1 MTREELYEL
10 VWTKPMTEVAKSFDV
25 SGSYMARVCTV
36 LNVPRPERGY
46 WAKLAVG
53 KAPAREPLPEA
64 QPGDQLH
71 WSKDGKLHPPPQP
84 RVQIRRRRVSASPVP
99 ADSIHPLVRGARQ
112 HFETGRPVEDGAYL
126 KPYKRLLLDVTA
138 SKTCLDKALTFAND
152 LYIALQLAGRRVVM
166 APSGQGFHRGR
177 VDEREERREQRNYY
191 HTSLWSPDRPTL
203 VYVGTVAIGLAI
215 VEMSEQALMRYI
227 GNSRYI
233 RDADYIPPK
242 ASRGFT
248 DHTWTTTREAPC
260 GRLRL
265 IAYSPYSRVT
275 WTTDWQETKSTPL
288 DKSLRIIVKALESA
302 AVDLVAQLEEADRKA
317 EIARREWEIAEERRR
332 REEDQRRIQQSV
344 KESRDHL
351 GQVIQQW
358 AEIMSIEQF
367 LRGVEDHAANLPGE
381 ERQQLIER
389 LTLAR
394 SFLGSQNPLDFFLS
408 WKTPGER
415 YQPLYGDGD
424 VPKPSGRDS

>member
-1 MTREELYEL
+1 
-10 VWTKPMTEVAKSFDV
+10 V
-25 SGSYMARVCTV
+25 
-36 LNVPRPERGY
+36 
-46 WAKLAVG
+46 
-53 KAPAREPLPEA
+53 
-64 QPGDQLH
+64 
-71 WSKDGKLHPPPQP
+71 
-84 RVQIRRRRVSASPVP
+84 
-99 ADSIHPLVRGARQ
+99 
-112 HFETGRPVEDGAYL
+112 
-126 KPYKRLLLDVTA
+126 
-138 SKTCLDKALTFAND
+138 
-152 LYIALQLAGRRVVM
+152 
-166 APSGQGFHRGR
+166 HR
-177 VDEREERREQRNYY
+177 
-191 HTSLWSPDRPTL
+191 
-203 VYVGTVAIGLAI
+203 
-215 VEMSEQALMRYI
+215 
-227 GNSRYI
+227 
-233 RDADYIPPK
+233 
-242 ASRGFT
+242 
-248 DHTWTTTREAPC
+248 
-260 GRLRL
+260 
-265 IAYSPYSRVT
+265 SPYSRVT

>member
-1 MTREELYEL
+1 M
-10 VWTKPMTEVAKSFDV
+10 
-25 SGSYMARVCTV
+25 
-36 LNVPRPERGY
+36 
-46 WAKLAVG
+46 
-53 KAPAREPLPEA
+53 
-64 QPGDQLH
+64 
-71 WSKDGKLHPPPQP
+71 
-84 RVQIRRRRVSASPVP
+84 
-99 ADSIHPLVRGARQ
+99 
-112 HFETGRPVEDGAYL
+112 
-126 KPYKRLLLDVTA
+126 
-138 SKTCLDKALTFAND
+138 
-152 LYIALQLAGRRVVM
+152 
-166 APSGQGFHRGR
+166 
-177 VDEREERREQRNYY
+177 
-191 HTSLWSPDRPTL
+191 
-203 VYVGTVAIGLAI
+203 
-215 VEMSEQALMRYI
+215 
-227 GNSRYI
+227 
-233 RDADYIPPK
+233 
-242 ASRGFT
+242 
-248 DHTWTTTREAPC
+248 
-260 GRLRL
+260 
-265 IAYSPYSRVT
+265 
-275 WTTDWQETKSTPL
+275 
-288 DKSLRIIVKALESA
+288 ESA

>member
-53 KAPAREPLPEA
+53 KAPARDPLPEA

-71 WSKDGKLHPPPQP
+71 WSKDGKLHPPPRP
-84 RVQIRRRRVSASPVP
+84 RVQIRRRRAPATLAP
-99 ADSIHPLVRGARQ
+99 ADSIHPLVRGARH

-126 KPYKRLLLDVTA
+126 KPYKRLLLDVTT
-138 SKTCLDKALTFAND
+138 SKTCLDKALTFANN
-152 LYIALQLAGRRVVM
+152 LYIALQSTGHRVVM
-166 APSGQGFHRGR
+166 APSGQGFYRSR

-215 VEMSEQALMRYI
+215 AEMSEQTLMRYI
-227 GNSRYI
+227 GSGRYI
-233 RDADYIPPK
+233 PDADYVPPK
-242 ASRGFT
+242 ASRRFT
-248 DHTWTTTREAPC
+248 DHTWTTTRENPS

-265 IAYSPYSRVT
+265 VAYSPYSRVS
-275 WTTDWQETKSTPL
+275 WTTDWQETKSAPL
-288 DKSLRIIVKALESA
+288 DKSLRTIVRAIEAA

-317 EIARREWEIAEERRR
+317 EIARREREAAEERRR
-332 REEDQRRIQQSV
+332 REEDHRRIQQSV

-367 LRGVEDHAANLPGE
+367 LRGVEEHAANLSSA
-381 ERQQLIER
+381 ERQQVLDR

-394 SFLGSQNPLDFFLS
+394 NFLGNQNPLEFFMS
-408 WKTPGER
+408 WKTPTER
-415 YQPLYGDGD
+415 YQPRY
-424 VPKPSGRDS
+424 RDDEE

>member
-10 VWTKPMTEVAKSFDV
+10 VWSKPMTEVAKSFDV

-53 KAPAREPLPEA
+53 KAPAREPLPDA

-71 WSKDGKLHPPPQP
+71 WSKDGKLHPPPRP
-84 RVQIRRRRVSASPVP
+84 RVQLRGRRSSASRVP

-126 KPYKRLLLDVTA
+126 KPYKRLLLDVTT
-138 SKTCLDKALTFAND
+138 SKACLDKALNFAND
-152 LYIALQLAGRRVVM
+152 LYNTLQSAGHRVVM
-166 APSGQGFHRGR
+166 APSGQGFYRSR
-177 VDEREERREQRNYY
+177 FDEREERQKQRNFY
-191 HTSLWSPDRPTL
+191 HNSLWSPDRPTM
-203 VYVGTVAIGLAI
+203 VYVGTVAIGLSI

-227 GNSRYI
+227 GNSQYI

-242 ASRGFT
+242 ASRRFA
-248 DHTWTTTREAPC
+248 DHTWTTTREAPS

-265 IAYSPYSRVT
+265 VAYSPYSRVT
-275 WTTDWQETKSTPL
+275 WITDWQETKAAPL
-288 DKSLRIIVKALESA
+288 DKSLKAIVRAIETA
-302 AVDLVAQLEEADRKA
+302 AVELVAKLEEADRRA
-317 EIARREWEIAEERRR
+317 EIAHREWLAAEERRR
-332 REEDQRRIQQSV
+332 REEDQRRIELSI

-358 AEIMSIEQF
+358 AQVMSVEQF
-367 LRGVEDHAANLPGE
+367 LRGVEDHATTLPNDD
-381 ERQQLIER
+381 RQKVLER

-394 SFLGSQNPLDFFLS
+394 NFLGSQNPLEFFMS
-408 WKTPGER
+408 WKTPIER
-415 YQPLYGDGD
+415 YRPLY
-424 VPKPSGRDS
+424 RDDEE